1 MKVFSFFI
9 FDFTKTKNEKRKT
22 KVCSIYLTHTVFN
35 CHSKNDNVVICH
47 SFKGA
52 SDNEIIT
59 MLSIFVTYQKGEHK
73 VLYIILIISRFIL

>member
-9 FDFTKTKNEKRKT
+9 FDFTKTKNEKRK
-22 KVCSIYLTHTVFN
+22 CIYVIFPTQFN

-59 MLSIFVTYQKGEHK
+59 MLSISVTYQKGEHK
-73 VLYIILIISRFIL
+73 VLYIILIISRFIM